1 MLASATV
8 RVTIGDAR
16 ALLSGT
22 CAYLRRVLISSVFC
36 SESASTSSYAARVRA
51 ASMVVAGRARR
62 WRRRRPGWRGCE
74 NFSRGLLTVKKTV
87 IRFRL
92 SRPCLPNR
100 VRRINRPMR
109 SSPFKTT
116 ATLMTVDM
124 APLPPEKCKATPVPM
139 SAPPIEA
146 GIAASVTARLTR
158 RRSPHA
164 ASAGL
169 IHLGVSTPYH

>member
-1 MLASATV
+1 MPAPAGAGV
-8 RVTIGDAR
+8 ACMQWPP
-16 ALLSGT
+16 T
-22 CAYLRRVLISSVFC
+22 CMHLRRVPISSGFC
-36 SESASTSSYAARVRA
+36 STLALLLLQATRVRGA
-51 ASMVVAGRARR
+51 LLVVEGGAS
-62 WRRRRPGWRGCE
+62 RPCRQHRGWRGCE

-116 ATLMTVDM
+116 ATQMTVDM
-124 APLPPEKCKATPVPM
+124 APLPPEKCKASPVPM
-139 SAPPIEA
+139 PAPPIEA